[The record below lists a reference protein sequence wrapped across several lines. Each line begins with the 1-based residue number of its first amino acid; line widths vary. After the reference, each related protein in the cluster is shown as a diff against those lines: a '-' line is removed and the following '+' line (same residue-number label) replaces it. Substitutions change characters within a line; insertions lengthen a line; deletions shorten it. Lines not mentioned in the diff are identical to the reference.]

1 MANGRDTATM
11 QSLIA
16 FLKTKLSKEDLT
28 RVQEIMGNN
37 NGDDMSEM
45 EMAGLQ
51 ALEQALTETE
61 GTGVTTTG
69 ANDTARSVYCRAL
82 TRMGLDGN
90 ALRNL
95 PFRRLRAEFLRL
107 RNQRVINN
115 EPLDRMAMD
124 SASAKSLAERFPHA
138 ATIKRAW

>member
-1 MANGRDTATM
+1 M
-11 QSLIA
+11 L
-16 FLKTKLSKEDLT
+16 
-28 RVQEIMGNN
+28 GNS

-95 PFRRLRAEFLRL
+95 PFRRLRAEFLKE
-107 RNQRVINN
+107 RNRRVIEG
-115 EPLDRMAMD
+115 EPIIAMD
-124 SASAKSLAERFPHA
+124 SASHADLAKRYPHA

>member
-51 ALEQALTETE
+51 ALEQALKETD
-61 GTGVTTTG
+61 GTGVVEG
-69 ANDTARSVYCRAL
+69 ANDSARKVYCRAI
-82 TRMGLDGN
+82 TRMGFDGN

-95 PFRRLRAEFLRL
+95 PFRRLRAEFLRM

-124 SASAKSLAERFPHA
+124 SASHTDLAKRFPHA